1 MRQRRPGRVQ
11 LRLQLVEKILR
22 FVRDESY
29 RRLLLDAVRTY
40 FTLSK
45 AEQAEEQDLLQSRVH
60 GEAKAMLQTE
70 LGRLEERARR
80 EGRREGKEEARQ
92 ELREVLQ
99 RTLTGVVESRF
110 GAVPE
115 SLAAQI
121 RQVEDPSRLE
131 NLIRH
136 AVVVGS
142 LEEIEQL
149 IVP

>member
-1 MRQRRPGRVQ
+1 VQ

-60 GEAKAMLQTE
+60 GEAKEMLQTE

-80 EGRREGKEEARQ
+80 EGRREGKAEARQ

-99 RTLTGVVESRF
+99 RTLTAVVESRF
-110 GAVPE
+110 GTVPE

-121 RQVEDPSRLE
+121 RQVEEPARLE
-131 NLIRH
+131 DLIRH
-136 AVVVGS
+136 AAVAASVQ
-142 LEEIEQL
+142 EIERL
-149 IVP
+149 IAP